1 MPKIQTPHVPAA
13 NAPVA
18 IQIAPITTAV
28 ATLTRET
35 RASQKCPR
43 GAGQSSAAF
52 NSKNSLLDL
61 GDFQVDAIG
70 VPSYVHTFMV
80 DEVPLPAMDRVR
92 PWREGRGGK
101 VAESVGE
108 ALLLPTDMNHWA
120 KWDDESILLNMKRET
135 IMVTNFSLPP
145 YCYFHLFFI
154 ISFILFLFYFLFLKH
169 YLRYMA
175 GISMFHGD
183 RRKVPSC
190 QG

>member
-1 MPKIQTPHVPAA
+1 MPKTQTPHVPAA

-18 IQIAPITTAV
+18 IQIAPVTTAA

-43 GAGQSSAAF
+43 GVGQSSAAF

-61 GDFQVDAIG
+61 GDSQVDAIG
-70 VPSYVHTFMV
+70 VPSYIHTFMV

-120 KWDDESILLNMKRET
+120 KWDDEFILLNMKRET
-135 IMVTNFSLPP
+135 IMVTNFPCLLIAI
-145 YCYFHLFFI
+145 F
-154 ISFILFLFYFLFLKH
+154 ISFLLFHSFYFYFIF
-169 YLRYMA
+169 Y
-175 GISMFHGD
+175 F
-183 RRKVPSC
+183 
-190 QG
+190 